1 MKGFLK
7 GLIRLYYRIFFHVT
21 LEGIDRVPEGACVL
35 APNHISQHDP
45 VIVGAFF
52 PEFVRFM
59 AKKEL
64 FEVPVIKQLISYAGA
79 FPVDRDANDIRA
91 VKTALKVL
99 KDDKKLMMFPEG
111 TRNFTTTPLEGKS
124 GVIVIAS
131 RAKVPV
137 VPVTVD
143 STYRLF
149 SPVRIHFHDPLP
161 ETEGRLSAEEAGA
174 IVKDMLDRIYADM
187 QYYKGR

>member
-1 MKGFLK
+1 MKGLLK
-7 GLIRLYYRIFFHVT
+7 ALIRLYYRLFFRVRVEG
-21 LEGIDRVPEGACVL
+21 LERVPEGACVL

-45 VIVGAFF
+45 VIIGAFF

-64 FEVPVIKQLISYAGA
+64 FDVPVIKQLIAYAGA

-99 KDDKKLMMFPEG
+99 KEDKKLMMFPEG
-111 TRNFTTTPLEGKS
+111 TRNYTTTPLEGKS

-161 ETEGRLSAEEAGA
+161 MPEGRLSTEEAGE
-174 IVKDMLDRIYADM
+174 IVKEMLLDIYGDM